1 MGLLLLGIG
10 TYVGIIAAVWM
21 VSTAFADGGI
31 WGVILLIAWIFFWM
45 WVASETCGDSKKKR

>member
-10 TYVGIIAAVWM
+10 TYVGIIAAVCM

-45 WVASETCGDSKKKR
+45 WVASETCGGKKK